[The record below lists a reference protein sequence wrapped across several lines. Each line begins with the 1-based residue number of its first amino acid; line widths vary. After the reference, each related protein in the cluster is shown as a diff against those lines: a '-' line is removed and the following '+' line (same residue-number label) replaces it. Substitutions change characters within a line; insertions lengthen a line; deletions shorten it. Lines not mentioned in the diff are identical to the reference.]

1 MRYLGIVVLAG
12 LFALGID
19 IWVMLWGESYA
30 RFGLWP
36 LADGVSLLPGFLPL
50 LGLIIG
56 VTGMLLV
63 QRVVPA
69 VQARILALEVRVLVA
84 RNAKAV
90 AAAEATRLA
99 ADPGAAA
106 NLTPPADPGWTAPS
120 EAEAVMAP
128 QPLDRWLVGFGS
140 VCGTACLLIVLAVMN
155 HQAGAI
161 PGAALLLCGVIA
173 FMAALFAF
181 ERLKKGE
188 AISFDSYWGGL
199 GGSLGGWRLSPVT
212 TTIMLALIFLGATI
226 TIAIGGELG
235 SGKGA
240 TTTTNMAAASGEAGG
255 KGAAANSTAPGNAA
269 APH

>member
-36 LADGVSLLPGFLPL
+36 LAGGVSLLPGFLPL

-69 VQARILALEVRVLVA
+69 VQAELLALELRVLAA

-90 AAAEATRLA
+90 AAAEAARLA
-99 ADPGAAA
+99 ADPGAA
-106 NLTPPADPGWTAPS
+106 NELTPASDPGWSPP
-120 EAEAVMAP
+120 AEPDAVMAP
-128 QPLDRWLVGFGS
+128 QPLDRWLVGFGA

-188 AISFDSYWGGL
+188 AITFDSYWGGL
-199 GGSLGGWRLSPVT
+199 GGSLGGWRLSPAT
-212 TTIMLALIFLGATI
+212 TTIALALIFLGATV
-226 TIAIGGELG
+226 TIAIGGG
-235 SGKGA
+235 RG
-240 TTTTNMAAASGEAGG
+240 TGEAGAVTINVTAAPDEAG
-255 KGAAANSTAPGNAA
+255 AKGAPANVSAPGNAA
-269 APH
+269 APD